1 MHFDGHNGQI
11 EVLEDRIVISRKG
24 VFGFLLKGDKTIP
37 FASITAVQF
46 KTASAF
52 FNGYFNLP
60 SMGQRKS
67 RPNRFSR
74 YRRKFGDV
82 QSRQAGRGV
91 RTAEGHSRGQNMPK
105 ADTRA
110 TYRQLTRWK
119 NSLPSGTAGS

>member
-1 MHFDGHNGQI
+1 MHFDGLNGQI

-24 VFGFLLKGDKTIP
+24 VFGFLTQGLKGDKTIP

-67 RPNRFSR
+67 RRNRFSR

-91 RTAEGHSRGQNMPK
+91 RTAEGHSRSQNI
-105 ADTRA
+105 
-110 TYRQLTRWK
+110 
-119 NSLPSGTAGS
+119 